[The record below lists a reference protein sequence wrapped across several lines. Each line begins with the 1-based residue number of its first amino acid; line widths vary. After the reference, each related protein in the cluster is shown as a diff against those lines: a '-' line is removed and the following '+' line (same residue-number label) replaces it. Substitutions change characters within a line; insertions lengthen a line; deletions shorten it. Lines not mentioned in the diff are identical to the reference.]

1 MQQAPPS
8 LRAEVFDAAGRL
20 LQSIEIQ
27 SPGGQSVTTIDL
39 QDLPQGTYLLRLSDG
54 KQWGGVRLMKM

>member
-1 MQQAPPS
+1 
-8 LRAEVFDAAGRL
+8 VFDAAGRL